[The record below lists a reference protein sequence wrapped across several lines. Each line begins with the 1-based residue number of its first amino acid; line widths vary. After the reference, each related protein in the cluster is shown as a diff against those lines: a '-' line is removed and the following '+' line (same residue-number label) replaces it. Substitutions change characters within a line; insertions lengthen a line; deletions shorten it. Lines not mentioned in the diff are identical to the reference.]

1 MRSLTVSP
9 MAAASRRYPSAFLA
23 KWALYVFDPA
33 TCQYLKHRQLCRQSN
48 LGPIWDSSYSNKL
61 GRLCQGVSKGPTSTG
76 QLVKGTDTFCVIH
89 FSDIPCDRLKV
100 ITVTKVVC
108 NFFFE
113 KEIPIAQASPSW
125 ATKSSTPAM
134 PELKPPP
141 SIFENLCST
150 VYYPSKDPILSPT
163 TSATTTHQ
171 HHSNISNT

>member
-108 NFFFE
+108 DFFFE
-113 KEIPIAQASPSW
+113 KENSNRTRITIMGNQVVYAGDAGTKTAS
-125 ATKSSTPAM
+125 
-134 PELKPPP
+134 LD
-141 SIFENLCST
+141 I
-150 VYYPSKDPILSPT
+150 
-163 TSATTTHQ
+163 
-171 HHSNISNT
+171 